1 MRKGRQAGRQLSV
14 RLLLMNSRRIVPPW
28 AIGEFI
34 GTFILVLV
42 GYGSVA
48 TALLTPVR
56 FDLPEV
62 AAIWGIGVA
71 LAIRSTASLSGA
83 HLNPA
88 VTIAFAVWRG
98 FPARRVAPYVTM
110 QLGGA
115 IAASAVLLLLF
126 GGAVSRFEAAH
137 GIVRG
142 RPGSEASAMIFGE
155 YYPNPGG
162 RPLAQGCTSF
172 AWEARAFAVETAG
185 TAILLFVICGLTD
198 ERKRWSAGRF
208 TPAAIGLTITV
219 LICSIGP
226 MTMACLNPARDLG
239 PRLFSSWS
247 GWSGVP
253 FQANGFGWLTV
264 YIVAPL
270 AGAVA
275 GAGLYHAAFM
285 PRPGRFVEGRA
296 QGEKA
301 VLREINQSKSSIELS
316 EPEGPVPS
324 IKSSIV

>member
-1 MRKGRQAGRQLSV
+1 
-14 RLLLMNSRRIVPPW
+14 MNSRRLVPTW

-42 GYGSVA
+42 GCGSVA
-48 TALLTPVR
+48 TALLTSVR
-56 FDLPEV
+56 LDLPEV

-71 LAIRSTASLSGA
+71 LAIRSTAALSGA

-98 FPARRVAPYVTM
+98 FPARRVAPYVAL

-115 IAASAVLLLLF
+115 IAASAVLLLLY
-126 GGAVSRFEAAH
+126 GGALSRFEAGH

-142 RPGSEASAMIFGE
+142 SPGSEASAMIFGE

-162 RPLAQGCTSF
+162 RPLARGCASVASET
-172 AWEARAFAVETAG
+172 RAFLAETAG
-185 TAILLFVICGLTD
+185 TAILLFVICGLSD

-208 TPAAIGLTITV
+208 TPAAIGLTITI

-226 MTMACLNPARDLG
+226 ITMACLNPARDLG

-247 GWSGVP
+247 GWRGVP
-253 FQANGFGWLTV
+253 FQANGLGWLTV
-264 YIVAPL
+264 YIVAPVV
-270 AGAVA
+270 GAVA

-285 PRPGRFVEGRA
+285 LRPGRLVERRA
-296 QGEKA
+296 PGEKA
-301 VLREINQSKSSIELS
+301 APRKFSADQSRSSIELS
-316 EPEGPVPS
+316 KPEGPVPS
-324 IKSSIV
+324 IRSSIV